1 MKNLK
6 TILITLILSSFIST
20 AYADSFSIKFPNNSQ
35 YYIKAEGKANVS
47 TKTMDGAAS
56 IKLSFKDKKKKLF
69 YIQYEC
75 DIHLNAMGNYDVGLN
90 LITRQFTSTHPE
102 YFGCSESD
110 SLGDIED
117 YITPGFSADLT
128 FRLKITSQDLKKGQL
143 HMVGAFSFS
152 EGPIKFNH
160 REGFKLAGWS

>member
-20 AYADSFSIKFPNNSQ
+20 AYAADFSVKFPNNSE
-35 YYIKAEGKANVS
+35 YYIKAVGKANVS
-47 TKTMDGAAS
+47 TKTMDGSAS

-75 DIHLNAMGNYDVGLN
+75 DIHLSAVGNYDVGLN
-90 LITRQFTSTHPE
+90 LITRRFVSSRPD
-102 YFGCSESD
+102 YFNCSESD
-110 SLGDIED
+110 TIGDIED
-117 YITPGFSADLT
+117 YITPGFSADLL

>member
-1 MKNLK
+1 MKYLK
-6 TILITLILSSFIST
+6 TILITLIMSAFISS
-20 AYADSFSIKFPNNSQ
+20 AHAASFSIKFPNNSE

-47 TKTMDGAAS
+47 TKTMDGSAS

-75 DIHLNAMGNYDVGLN
+75 DIHLSAVGNYDVGLN
-90 LITRQFTSTHPE
+90 LITRQFTSTHPQ

-110 SLGDIED
+110 TIGDIEN
-117 YITPGFSADLT
+117 YITPGFSADLL
-128 FRLKITSQDLKKGQL
+128 FRLKVTSQDLKKGQL
-143 HMVGAFSFS
+143 HMVGTFKFS

-160 REGFKLAGWS
+160 REGFKLAGWN

>member
-1 MKNLK
+1 MKHLK
-6 TILITLILSSFIST
+6 TILITLIMSAFISS
-20 AYADSFSIKFPNNSQ
+20 AYAASFSIKFPNNSE

-75 DIHLNAMGNYDVGLN
+75 DIHLSAVGNYDVGLN
-90 LITRQFTSTHPE
+90 LITRQFTSTHPQ

-110 SLGDIED
+110 TIGDIES
-117 YITPGFSADLT
+117 YITPGFSADLL
-128 FRLKITSQDLKKGQL
+128 FRLKVTSQDLKKGQL
-143 HMVGAFSFS
+143 HMVGTFKFS

-160 REGFKLAGWS
+160 REGFKLAGWN

>member
-6 TILITLILSSFIST
+6 TFLFTLILSSFIST

-56 IKLSFKDKKKKLF
+56 IKLSFKDKREKLF
-69 YIQYEC
+69 YIEYEC
-75 DIHLNAMGNYDVGLN
+75 DIHLSAVGNYDVGLN
-90 LITRQFTSTHPE
+90 LITREFTSSRPQ

-110 SLGDIED
+110 TIGDIED
-117 YITPGFSADLT
+117 FITPGFSADLL